1 MTDARTD
8 RPQPSQPPV
17 ARRAPVSEQRHGVML
32 VDDYAWLRD
41 ENWREAMHDPSLLHA
56 DIAAYLQAENDH
68 TDAHMAPLSAFRQR
82 LVAEL
87 RARIAERDT
96 SVPTPDG
103 DWYYYVRFR
112 EAGQHPIFCR
122 APRSGNDGLP
132 ANEPMPDDGLSNEQ
146 ILLDGDAEAH
156 GRAYFSLGA
165 VNHSRDHRLLAFAL
179 DERGSEAYTLH
190 VRDIETR
197 SEIQPPIPNTTGNL
211 MWSADS
217 ATLFFTTLDD
227 NHRPCK
233 VWRLALG
240 DAPDTAE
247 LVYSESDPG
256 FFVSVDT
263 TQSDRFILINAHD
276 HATSETRF
284 IDSTSPWETPRLIAE
299 RVEGQEYDVEDD
311 GDDFVLLTN
320 ADGAEDFKLVRT
332 PIDTPARDHWQ
343 TIVEHVPGRLL
354 LDHLEFA
361 DFRVRME
368 RADALPRIVITDKR
382 SGEDHAI
389 RFDAEA
395 YSLGIDPGYEHD
407 THTLRFIYSAPNTP
421 DETYDYNLAT
431 RERTL
436 RKRRAVPTGFTPSNY
451 IVRRLHATAA
461 DGAEVPIT
469 LVHHVDTAVDGSA
482 PCLLHGYGAYGIS
495 EPAAFSSSRFS
506 LIDRGFIHATAHVRG
521 GKECGYRWYA
531 NGKLAHKPNTFSD
544 FIAVAEHLGN
554 TGYTA
559 AGRIVPHGGSAG
571 GMLVGAVLNQRPEL
585 WGAAIADVPFV
596 DVLNTMMDESL
607 PLTPPEWPEWGN
619 PRDDVSA
626 FETIRS
632 YCPYQN
638 VSAQAYPPILA
649 IAGVSDPRV
658 TYWEPAKWVAKL
670 RANKTDTHTLL
681 LKTHMA
687 AGHGGLPGR
696 FTALEETALVYAFV
710 LDAFDMAQAA
720 ADGEPDSDADTSV
733 RANEVY

>member
-1 MTDARTD
+1 MTDLSDPRRETAVPPIAER
-8 RPQPSQPPV
+8 RPT
-17 ARRAPVSEQRHGVML
+17 RDQRHGMTL

-41 ENWREAMHDPSLLHA
+41 ANWREAMHEPSLLGA
-56 DIAAYLQAENDH
+56 DITAYLDAENAH
-68 TDAHMAPLSAFRQR
+68 TDAHMAPLATLRQN

-87 RARIAERDT
+87 RGRIAERDA

-103 DWYYYVRFR
+103 DWFYYVRFR

-122 APRSGNDGLP
+122 APRSGGDDTPPGEPLP
-132 ANEPMPDDGLSNEQ
+132 DEQ
-146 ILLDGDAEAH
+146 ILLDGDTEAE
-156 GRAYFSLGA
+156 GRSYFSLGT

-190 VRDIETR
+190 VRDIETGE
-197 SEIQPPIPNTTGNL
+197 EIQPPITNTTGNL

-240 DAPDTAE
+240 DAPDAAE
-247 LVYSESDPG
+247 LVYSEPDPG

-276 HATSETRF
+276 HATSETRY
-284 IDSTSPWETPRLIAE
+284 IDSASPWEAPRLIAE
-299 RVEGQEYDVEDD
+299 RVEGQECDVEDD

-332 PIDTPARDHWQ
+332 PIATPSREHWH
-343 TIVEHVPGRLL
+343 TIVEHVPGRLI

-368 RADALPRIVITDKR
+368 RADALPRVVITDKR

-395 YSLGIDPGYEHD
+395 YSLGVAPGYEHA
-407 THTLRFIYSAPNTP
+407 TRTLRFIYSAPNTP
-421 DETYDYNLAT
+421 DETYDYDMAS
-431 RERTL
+431 RRRTL
-436 RKRRAVPTGFTPSNY
+436 RKRRSVPSGFTPEAY
-451 IVRRLHATAA
+451 VVKRLHATAS

-469 LVHHVDTAVDGSA
+469 LVHHVDTPIDGSA

-495 EPAAFSSSRFS
+495 EAAAFASSRFS
-506 LIDRGFIHATAHVRG
+506 LIDRGFVHAIAHVRG

-531 NGKLAHKPNTFSD
+531 NGKLEHKPNTFSD
-544 FIAVAEHLGN
+544 FIAVAEHLAEA
-554 TGYTA
+554 GYTHRGA
-559 AGRIVPHGGSAG
+559 IVPHGGSAG
-571 GMLVGAVLNQRPEL
+571 GMLVGAVLNQRPDL

-596 DVLNTMMDESL
+596 DVLNTMMDETL

-619 PRDDVSA
+619 PRDDAQA

-638 VSAQAYPPILA
+638 VSAQDYPPTLV

-670 RANKTDTHTLL
+670 RAHKTDTNPLL

-696 FTALEETALVYAFV
+696 FTALEETALIYAFV
-710 LDAFDMAQAA
+710 LDALGRDHAAGAAGPAERAA
-720 ADGEPDSDADTSV
+720 APIRGDQ
-733 RANEVY
+733 VY

>member
-1 MTDARTD
+1 MTDA
-8 RPQPSQPPV
+8 QPNLSRANTPPV
-17 ARRAPVSEQRHGVML
+17 AARRPVSEQRHGVML

-56 DIAAYLQAENDH
+56 DIAAYLAAENTY
-68 TDAHMAPLSAFRQR
+68 TDTYMAPLSSLRQT

-87 RARIAERDT
+87 RGRIAERDT

-103 DWYYYVRFR
+103 DWFYYVRFR

-122 APRSGNDGLP
+122 APRADNDARP
-132 ANEPMPDDGLSNEQ
+132 AEAPMPEDGLSGEQ

-156 GRAYFSLGA
+156 GRAYFSLGE

-190 VRDIETR
+190 VRDIQTQR
-197 SEIQPPIPNTTGNL
+197 EIQPPIPNTTGNL

-240 DAPDTAE
+240 DAPEHAE
-247 LVYSESDPG
+247 LVYSEPDAG

-284 IDSTSPWETPRLIAE
+284 IDSATPWATPRLIAE
-299 RVEGQEYDVEDD
+299 RVEGQEYSVEDD
-311 GDDFVLLTN
+311 GDDFVLMTN

-332 PIDTPARDHWQ
+332 PIATPAREHWQ
-343 TIVEHVPGRLL
+343 TVVEHEPGRLL
-354 LDHLEFA
+354 LDHIEFA

-368 RADALPRIVITDKR
+368 RADALPRIVITDKTR
-382 SGEDHAI
+382 GLDHAI

-395 YSLGIDPGYEHD
+395 YSLGIAPGYEHD
-407 THTLRFIYSAPNTP
+407 TATLRFIYSAPNTP
-421 DETYDYNLAT
+421 DETYDYDMAT
-431 RERTL
+431 RTRQL
-436 RKRRAVPTGFTPSNY
+436 RKRRAVPSGFQPENY
-451 IVRRLHATAA
+451 VVRRLHARAA
-461 DGAEVPIT
+461 DGADVPVT
-469 LVHHVDTAVDGSA
+469 LIHHVDTPLDGSA

-506 LIDRGFIHATAHVRG
+506 LIDRGFVHATAHVRG

-544 FIAVAEHLGN
+544 FIAVAEHLAA
-554 TGYTA
+554 TGYSA

-571 GMLVGAVLNQRPEL
+571 GMLVGAVLNQRPDL

-596 DVLNTMMDESL
+596 DVLNTMLDETL

-619 PRDDVSA
+619 PRDDVAA

-670 RANKTDTHTLL
+670 RAHKTDDNPLL

-696 FTALEETALVYAFV
+696 FTALEETALIYAFV
-710 LDAFDMAQAA
+710 LDAFDMAQSATDSA
-720 ADGEPDSDADTSV
+720 PDNNANTPI